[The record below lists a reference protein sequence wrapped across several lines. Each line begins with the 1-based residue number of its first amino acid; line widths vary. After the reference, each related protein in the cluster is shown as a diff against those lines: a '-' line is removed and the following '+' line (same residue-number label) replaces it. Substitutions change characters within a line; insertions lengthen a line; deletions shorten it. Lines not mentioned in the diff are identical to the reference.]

1 MVLWGYVIAS
11 FAEVIGDQLGLSGT
25 ATGTTLLSLATT
37 LPEKFVATMA
47 GSRHQPGILVANT
60 VGSNIF
66 LLTLCAGVLFA
77 WPVKDSLDGGFG
89 FTFVEAFAMLAAAS
103 GLLLVVLVGGRRWM
117 GAVMLSGYLV
127 FLVLEVIHGRRLD
140 IGLESVPRNS

>member
-1 MVLWGYVIAS
+1 MELVLGLGLMVISGYVIATS
-11 FAEVIGDQLGLSGT
+11 AQVIGDQLGLSGT

-37 LPEKFVATMA
+37 LPEKFVAVLA

-77 WPVKDSLDGGFG
+77 WPVEDGGIDADFG
-89 FTFVEAFAMLAAAS
+89 FSTVEASAMLASAG
-103 GLLLVVLVGGRRWM
+103 GLLLVVVVGGRRWM
-117 GAVMLSGYLV
+117 GALMLVGYLV
-127 FLVLEVIHGRRLD
+127 FLVLEVIDGR
-140 IGLESVPRNS
+140 GK